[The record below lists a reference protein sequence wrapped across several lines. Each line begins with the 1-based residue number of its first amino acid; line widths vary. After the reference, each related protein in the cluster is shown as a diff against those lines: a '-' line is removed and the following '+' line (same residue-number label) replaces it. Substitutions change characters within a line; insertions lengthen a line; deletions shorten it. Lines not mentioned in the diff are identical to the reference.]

1 MFVLDNKIG
10 VPLYIQLYRQFREKI
25 LSGDLKS
32 GSKLPSSRKLCSDLH
47 ISRNTVDIAYHQ
59 LYSEGYVTSKPR
71 NGYYVENLDL
81 LSIHATKETFYDKP
95 PLLNTPNTLIQYDF
109 KYGKLNQFELPIDQW
124 RKLTN
129 KCIRDF
135 NDEMTSYGPTFGE
148 LGLREEILKYLQYYR
163 GVKCASTQIFIGAGV
178 HYCLSMLCQL
188 IRDTTT
194 TVAMEEPG
202 YHITRL
208 TLENHGF
215 NVKPI
220 SLDSSG
226 LNVME
231 LSSTNAKAVY
241 VTPSHQ
247 YPLGSIMPISRRLE
261 LIEWALQNNSIIIE
275 DDYSCHLRYNT
286 KPVQSLQSLCNSNVI
301 YIGSFSKFLFPTL
314 RLSYMILP
322 ECMVD
327 KFTRMFNGYPSS
339 VPFIIQ
345 KTLELFMKEG
355 HWESYLRKTN
365 RIQKKKHD
373 ELVENLKKE
382 FGDKISIYGMNA
394 GLHLLVQ
401 VKGTM
406 SEKEL
411 IESADMVGV
420 KVYPTSKFWQYAKN
434 SLIGTV
440 VLGFGG
446 IKLDEINP
454 AVKLLHKAWFGS
466 NKTDSSKASAQMIKK
481 TD

>member
-10 VPLYIQLYRQFREKI
+10 VPLYIQLYQQFREKI
-25 LSGDLKS
+25 LNGCLKPGD
-32 GSKLPSSRKLCSDLH
+32 KLPSSRKLCSDLH
-47 ISRNTVDIAYHQ
+47 ISRNTVDMAYRQ
-59 LYSEGYVTSKPR
+59 LYSEGYLISKPR

-81 LSIHATKETFYDKP
+81 SSVHTAIEKPHDKSIQFNNRD
-95 PLLNTPNTLIQYDF
+95 TLIQHDF
-109 KYGKLNQFELPIDQW
+109 KYGKLNQLELPIDQW

-135 NDEMTSYGPTFGE
+135 SDEMTNHGSTFGE

-163 GVKCASTQIFIGAGV
+163 GVKCKPAQIFIGSGV
-178 HYCLSMLCQL
+178 HYCLSMICQL

-202 YHITRL
+202 YHITRF

-215 NVKPI
+215 DVEPI
-220 SLDSSG
+220 SLDSFG
-226 LNVME
+226 LSVAE
-231 LSSTNAKAVY
+231 LNLTTAKAVY

-247 YPLGSIMPISRRLE
+247 YPLGVIMPISRRLE
-261 LIEWALQNNSIIIE
+261 LIEWALKNDSIIIE

-286 KPVQSLQSLCNSNVI
+286 KPVQSLQSLCSDNVI

-327 KFTRMFNGYPSS
+327 KFNRMFNGYPSS
-339 VPFIIQ
+339 VPFVIQ

-355 HWESYLRKTN
+355 HWESYIRKTN
-365 RIQKKKHD
+365 RLQKKKHD
-373 ELVENLKKE
+373 TLVENLKKE
-382 FGDKISIYGMNA
+382 FEDKISIYGMNA

-401 VKGTM
+401 VKGTL
-406 SEKEL
+406 SENEL
-411 IESADMVGV
+411 IERAHIAGV
-420 KVYPTSKFWQYAKN
+420 KVYPTSRYWKHPKN
-434 SLIGTV
+434 SLSGTV

-446 IKLDEINP
+446 ITLEEITP
-454 AVKLLHKAWFGS
+454 AVKLLHKAWFD
-466 NKTDSSKASAQMIKK
+466 TDNN
-481 TD
+481 D

>member
-1 MFVLDNKIG
+1 MFVLKDKID
-10 VPLYIQLYRQFREKI
+10 VPLYIQLYQQFREKI

-32 GSKLPSSRKLCSDLH
+32 GSKLPSSRKLCTDLRV
-47 ISRNTVDIAYHQ
+47 SRNTVDMAYNQ
-59 LYSEGYVTSKPR
+59 LYSEGYIISKPR
-71 NGYYVENLDL
+71 NGYYVENLDFS
-81 LSIHATKETFYDKP
+81 SIHITRETFYEKP
-95 PLLNTPNTLIQYDF
+95 AITDNQNTLTQYDF
-109 KYGKLNQFELPIDQW
+109 RYGKLNQFELPIDQW
-124 RKLTN
+124 KKLTN
-129 KCIRDF
+129 KCLRDF
-135 NDEMTSYGPTFGE
+135 ADEMTIYGPTFGE
-148 LGLREEILKYLQYYR
+148 LSLREEILKYLQYYR
-163 GVKCASTQIFIGAGV
+163 GVKCTADQIFIGSGV

-188 IRDTTT
+188 IRGTTT
-194 TVAMEEPG
+194 TVAVEEPG
-202 YHITRL
+202 HHITRL

-215 NVKPI
+215 DVKSI

-226 LNVME
+226 LNVKD
-231 LSSTNAKAVY
+231 LSLTDAKAVY

-247 YPLGSIMPISRRLE
+247 YPLGIIMPISRRLE
-261 LIEWALQNNSIIIE
+261 LIEWALKNNSIIIE

-286 KPVQSLQSLCNSNVI
+286 KPVQSLQSLCSDKVV

-322 ECMVD
+322 KGMVD
-327 KFTRMFNGYPSS
+327 KFTRMFDGYPSS

-373 ELVENLKKE
+373 TLVENLKKE
-382 FGDKISIYGMNA
+382 FGDKITIYGMNA

-411 IESADMVGV
+411 IERAYMAGV
-420 KVYPTSKFWQYAKN
+420 KVYPTSKYWKCPEN
-434 SLIGTV
+434 SLNSTV

-446 IKLDEINP
+446 ITLDEIEP
-454 AVKLLHKAWFGS
+454 AVKLLNKAWFGS
-466 NKTDSSKASAQMIKK
+466 NSKYK
-481 TD
+481 DYCV